1 MMKSCIQKWP
11 DSTLIDTKINQVYKL
26 LNLYDGKIQPEVDSG
41 KLEVGVG
48 APEVKNNVGIWRM
61 SNENWSHVPAGLRP
75 GYTCTDLSRDIIK
88 MKS

>member
-1 MMKSCIQKWP
+1 M
-11 DSTLIDTKINQVYKL
+11 IDTKINQVYKL
-26 LNLYDGKIQPEVDSG
+26 LNLYDGKMEPEVHPEVDDR
-41 KLEVGVG
+41 K
-48 APEVKNNVGIWRM
+48 PEVNVGIWRI

>member
-1 MMKSCIQKWP
+1 MKSCIQRWP
-11 DSTLIDTKINQVYKL
+11 DATVIDTKINQVYKL
-26 LNLYDGKIQPEVDSG
+26 LNLYDGKVQAEEQPEVDE
-41 KLEVGVG
+41 KK
-48 APEVKNNVGIWRM
+48 PEVNKNVGIWRM

>member
-1 MMKSCIQKWP
+1 MKSCIQKWP
-11 DSTLIDTKINQVYKL
+11 DATVIDTKINQVYKL
-26 LNLYDGKIQPEVDSG
+26 LNLYDGKIQPEVD
-41 KLEVGVG
+41 KNEPEVGDG
-48 APEVKNNVGIWRM
+48 EPEVKNVGIWRM